1 MKCWWEWRQID
12 VCFVGSK
19 CVFLSE
25 QLNAKSTWL
34 NLRLLDSSLVLY
46 ESYIWILNNR
56 DFLKLKSENSFLSFW
71 QQNYFENIFL
81 TIFLAQRVSKSRIYP
96 KNAVKQKVNS
106 DEFMDFFL
114 EYSRIAIFWD
124 FPFLENLEQKS
135 CHRGLHQFLFLRAIF

>member
-1 MKCWWEWRQID
+1 M
-12 VCFVGSK
+12 VV
-19 CVFLSE
+19 VFLLAQCWFLLQ
-25 QLNAKSTWL
+25 QLNF
-34 NLRLLDSSLVLY
+34 RLLDSSLVLY

-71 QQNYFENIFL
+71 QQNYSENIFL

-135 CHRGLHQFLFLRAIF
+135 CHRGLHQFFIFKGHFLI